1 MLSLEDYLN
10 LSMNINLVKDTIW
23 KKILLNEFK
32 KKYMKELTQFLI
44 SEKKTY
50 TIFPSH
56 DNIFN
61 CLNLTPFNKIKVVI
75 LGQDPYHNE
84 GQAHGLAFS
93 VKSKIKIPPSLLN
106 IFNEI
111 KSDIQIKNDKN
122 GNLTEWGKQ
131 GVLLLNSVLTVRK
144 NEPASHQNKGW
155 ETFTDKIISIIS
167 DHKKGVV
174 FMLWGKNA
182 NNKSHLIDTSK
193 HHILSSSH
201 PSPLSAYRGFLG
213 SKHFS
218 KCNYLLNKENKKE
231 INWKII

>member
-1 MLSLEDYLN
+1 
-10 LSMNINLVKDTIW
+10 MNINLVKDTIW
-23 KKILLNEFK
+23 KKLLLNEFK

-50 TIFPSH
+50 TIFPSQ

-93 VKSKIKIPPSLLN
+93 VKNKIKIPPSLLN
-106 IFNEI
+106 IFHEI
-111 KSDIQIKNDKN
+111 KTDVQIKNDKN
-122 GNLTEWGKQ
+122 GNLTKWGEQ

-155 ETFTDKIISIIS
+155 ETFTDKVISIIS
-167 DHKKGVV
+167 DQKKGVI

-182 NNKSHLIDTSK
+182 NKKSHLIDTSK

-218 KCNYLLNKENKKE
+218 QCNYLLNKENKKE